1 MIGIHIE
8 RSHTVKLNF
17 CPGVNVNCVKIVY
30 RINNEID
37 GTVVK

>member
-1 MIGIHIE
+1 MNVHYSCKSGAD
-8 RSHTVKLNF
+8 
-17 CPGVNVNCVKIVY
+17 VNCVKIDY